1 MLSPRTLVRKTTMVS
16 FRWMDEFRKK
26 RILLSPEVPMNNF
39 AKDSR
44 LQRISNFVFSAA
56 CRLIPKRIRLPSMRE
71 PIFETHLLEVGLL
84 RLRILWNV
92 PPRGCSPQGEKKSQ
106 SSRQP

>member
-1 MLSPRTLVRKTTMVS
+1 ME
-16 FRWMDEFRKK
+16 EFRKK
-26 RILLSPEVPMNNF
+26 RISLSPEVPMKNF
-39 AKDSR
+39 VKDSK

-84 RLRILWNV
+84 RLRIQGSTA
-92 PPRGCSPQGEKKSQ
+92 PRRRSSQ
-106 SSRQP
+106 HGKNGHGSHRGPSVCLF